1 MENWRRVFREGVLPL
16 LSEKEAAALRKGL
29 ADGDPELVRGRV
41 SESRFIPDGRGYSPL
56 PCHGAC
62 LCGYA
67 GWKGGPLETC
77 GEVEEFFD
85 EIAKGCAERCGH
97 ASIRHLTGAWDE
109 ADAVEGGEEFLRR
122 ELVAEIDLA
131 FAEVANVG

>member
-16 LSEKEAAALRKGL
+16 LSPKEAAALRKGL
-29 ADGDPELVRGRV
+29 ADGDPELIRGRV
-41 SESRFIPDGRGYSPL
+41 SESRFIPDGRGYDPL

-62 LCGYA
+62 LVGYA

-85 EIAKGCAERCGH
+85 LVAKGCAERCGD
-97 ASIRHLTGAWDE
+97 ASIRHLTTAWDAIMPPDERE
-109 ADAVEGGEEFLRR
+109 ALRR
-122 ELVAEIDLA
+122 ELTAEIDLA
-131 FAEVANVG
+131 FAEVA